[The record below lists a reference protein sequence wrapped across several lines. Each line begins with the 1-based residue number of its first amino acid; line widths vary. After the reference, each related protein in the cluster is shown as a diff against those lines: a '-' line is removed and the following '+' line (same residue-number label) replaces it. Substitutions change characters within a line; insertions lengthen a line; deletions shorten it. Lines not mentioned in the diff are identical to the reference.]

1 MKPSL
6 RLLSGVVVL
15 PALIAA
21 PGADASWFDLPDGGS
36 GFKLLK
42 LDATPASLARSGAGV
57 ALAGFDPA
65 LNSATDS
72 LDHSSLAAGYGATF
86 QKFDGSL
93 QQAAWTLPGGDWT
106 WSALARFEG
115 FENLQGR
122 DEEDR
127 STGTYSASS
136 WALDAGLSLPG
147 PTEGL
152 RVGAT
157 IGTGMDMVANASS
170 WAGWL
175 SLGAT
180 YRTEGSPW
188 SAGLS
193 IRNIGMGTTSGNH
206 GENLPLTIQMGG
218 AWHQVAGSWTLV
230 PMADLKMVADE
241 DLQFPVALEARWKI
255 LALRAGYIVGRDEA
269 LPSLGLGLA
278 WDGWTID
285 VGTGWHQAL
294 GFAPAARLG
303 FPI

>member
-1 MKPSL
+1 MKHFARSY
-6 RLLSGVVVL
+6 
-15 PALIAA
+15 ATAA
-21 PGADASWFDLPDGGS
+21 FATLVSVGTVDASWFDLPAGGA

-42 LDATPASLARSGAGV
+42 LDATPASLAHSGSGV
-57 ALAGFDPA
+57 ARAGFDPI
-65 LNSATDS
+65 LNPATDTIGFS
-72 LDHSSLAAGYGATF
+72 TLAAGYGATF
-86 QKFDGSL
+86 QKFEGSL
-93 QQAAWTLPGGDWT
+93 QQAAWTLPDDDWT
-106 WSALARFEG
+106 WNALARFEG

-122 DEEDR
+122 DDEGR

-136 WALDAGLSLPG
+136 WAIDAGLSLPVLVD
-147 PTEGL
+147 GL

-157 IGTGMDMVANASS
+157 LGTGMDMVANASS

-180 YRTEGSPW
+180 YRTAQSPW

-193 IRNIGMGTTSGNH
+193 VRNIGMGTTSGNH
-206 GENLPLTIQMGG
+206 GTNLPLTIQIGG
-218 AWHQVAGSWTLV
+218 AWHQALGTWTLV

-241 DLQFPVALEARWKI
+241 DLQVPVALEAKWRI

-278 WDGWTID
+278 WEGWSLD
-285 VGTGWHQAL
+285 LGTGWHQAL

-303 FPI
+303 FQI